1 MPSIEDFSKFE
12 FKIAQIKEVSDH
24 PDADRLYVIK
34 IDTGLKDESGGSIL
48 KQIVAGIKK
57 SYLKEDLIGKYVVVV
72 DNLDPAVLRGVESR
86 GMLLAASDDDGI
98 AIISPDRPVKLG
110 AKVK

>member
-34 IDTGLKDESGGSIL
+34 IDTGLKDESGSSIL

-57 SYLKEDLIGKYVVVV
+57 SYQKEDLIGRQIVIV
-72 DNLDPAVLRGVESR
+72 DNLDPATLRGVESH
-86 GMLLAASDDDGI
+86 GMLLAASDDEGQS
-98 AIISPDRPVKLG
+98 IICPDRPVKLG